1 MRCGAALRA
10 EDVRVRR
17 HPATPWVVLAGAL
30 LAVAYLYVPFPL
42 PFVFNGRHHTF
53 WRAAT
58 RVALPAIAAGYLA
71 SRLPSRRTCACR
83 SCGTLA
89 PIRQ

>member
-1 MRCGAALRA
+1 M
-10 EDVRVRR
+10 RR

-30 LAVAYLYVPFPL
+30 LAVAYLYFSVPL
-42 PFVFNGRHHTF
+42 PFVFNGRNHTF
-53 WRAAT
+53 WRAAI
-58 RVALPAIAAGYLA
+58 RVALPAITAGYLA

-89 PIRQ
+89 AIRQ